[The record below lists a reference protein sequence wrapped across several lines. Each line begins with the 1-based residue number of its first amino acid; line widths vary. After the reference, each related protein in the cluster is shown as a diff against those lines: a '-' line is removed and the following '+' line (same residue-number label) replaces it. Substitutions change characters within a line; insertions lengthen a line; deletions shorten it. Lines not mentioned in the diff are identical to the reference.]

1 MAQMIPA
8 LNEEQLNSVKS
19 KAEVKLYKAFKECL
33 PNDFVVFFEVCWILK
48 KQDKQARDGETDFV
62 ICHPDYGY
70 LCIEVKGGGIGCDSS
85 KGQWYSIDRYN
96 KKHFIKNPTDQAKNA
111 KYSLL
116 TKIKEATSIP
126 YVSNGHAVFFS
137 RYFQY

>member
-1 MAQMIPA
+1 MAFMIPD

-19 KAEVKLYKAFKECL
+19 DAEVKLYKAFKEHL

-70 LCIEVKGGGIGCDSS
+70 LCVE
-85 KGQWYSIDRYN
+85 DR
-96 KKHFIKNPTDQAKNA
+96 F
-111 KYSLL
+111 
-116 TKIKEATSIP
+116 
-126 YVSNGHAVFFS
+126 
-137 RYFQY
+137 